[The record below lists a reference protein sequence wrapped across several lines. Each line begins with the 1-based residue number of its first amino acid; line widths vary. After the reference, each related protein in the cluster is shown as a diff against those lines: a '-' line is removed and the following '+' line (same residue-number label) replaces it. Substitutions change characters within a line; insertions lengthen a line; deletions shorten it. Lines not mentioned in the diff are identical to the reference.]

1 MGSGSSSGVRDRPIA
16 GPEDASTASQQ
27 PAVEEPQGAVVV
39 MPAPT
44 AWPFVLAL
52 GVALI
57 FAGLLTGAAV
67 SVLGTMLYVAGA
79 VGWFRQVFPDEHH
92 ELVAVVPERE
102 REIPAA
108 RAVTRL
114 RVASQAPRAWLP
126 LKAHPISAGVK
137 GGLAGAVAMA
147 LLAMLYGVL
156 AYGSIWYPINLL
168 AGSLYAPSA
177 MPTVD
182 ELLHFRL
189 GWFLFASALHL
200 FTSVLVGFLYGA
212 MLPMLPGR
220 PILLGGVTTPLI
232 WTGLLHEVIAFV
244 NPLMAE
250 RIDWWWFAASQVA
263 FGVVAGLVVA
273 RQERVW
279 TAENLPLAIRAG
291 IEAPGIVPE
300 HRDEDDRR

>member
-1 MGSGSSSGVRDRPIA
+1 MP
-16 GPEDASTASQQ
+16 PQQ

-39 MPAPT
+39 MPAST

-57 FAGLLTGAAV
+57 FAGLLTGGAV
-67 SVLGTMLYVAGA
+67 SVLGAMLYVAGG
-79 VGWFRQVFPDEHH
+79 VGWFREVFPEEHR
-92 ELVAVVPERE
+92 ELVAVVPARE
-102 REIPAA
+102 REIPQA

-156 AYGSIWYPINLL
+156 SYGSIWYPINLL

-177 MPTVD
+177 MPSVD
-182 ELLHFRL
+182 ELLRFRL
-189 GWFLFASALHL
+189 DWFLFASALHL

-273 RQERVW
+273 RQEKVW

-291 IEAPGIVPE
+291 IEAPGIIPE
-300 HRDEDDRR
+300 HRDEDGRR